1 MDVTLINEGTYPYVP
16 GGVSTWCD
24 KLVRGLTENTF
35 DLVTL
40 VASGNERPTW
50 ELPDN
55 VRSLR
60 PFPIWGP
67 APLRRRV
74 EYQPRV
80 DRAVRALLGGVVR
93 GELEMFEVG
102 LFKLSLLA
110 AEIDLPQALRSTDLL
125 TELLNVWPA
134 AARSSGTSAVLSV
147 RDALTAV
154 TLLERSLLP
163 LSISLAHR
171 PDLCHAVSNGLPTMV
186 ALAEKWRHGTPFVMS
201 EHGVYLR
208 ERYLAF
214 QDLDLP
220 QSVRFVV
227 LGFFRMLTEVG
238 YRNADFIAPVAQ
250 FNARWAERLG
260 ADPEIILPVYNG
272 VDPAVYPEITS
283 EPQVP
288 TISWIGRIDPLKD
301 LENLIRA
308 FALVRTKLPAT
319 MLRIFG
325 PTPAGNEDY
334 RDRCL
339 ALAKELGV
347 DDGIRLEGPVPTS
360 RIAFEA
366 GHVVALS
373 SISEGMPYTVI
384 EAMMCG
390 RATVSTD
397 VGGTAD
403 AVDRCGLIVPPRDPD
418 AFAEACLELLSD
430 DERRQELGRSAR
442 ARALSTF
449 TLERSLDCYRTLYA
463 VAVKR
468 DLQLTSGEV
477 S

>member
-1 MDVTLINEGTYPYVP
+1 MDVVLINEGTYPYVP

-24 KLVRGLTENTF
+24 KLVNGLGEHTF

-40 VASGNERPTW
+40 VASGNERPQW
-50 ELPDN
+50 ELPAN

-60 PFPIWGP
+60 AVPLWGP
-67 APLRRRV
+67 ASTRRRRD
-74 EYQPRV
+74 YQPRV
-80 DRAVRALLGGVVR
+80 IRAVRALLGGIVR
-93 GELEMFEVG
+93 DELDMFEIG
-102 LFKLSLLA
+102 LFKLALLA
-110 AEIDLPQALRSTDLL
+110 AEMDLGPALRSADLL
-125 TELLNVWPA
+125 TELLTVWPA
-134 AARSSGTSAVLSV
+134 ADRQDNLSV
-147 RDALTAV
+147 HDALTAV

-163 LSISLAHR
+163 LTVRLETQ

-214 QDLDLP
+214 QDLELP

-227 LGFFRMLTEVG
+227 LGFLRMLTAVG
-238 YRNADFIAPVAQ
+238 YRNADFVAPVAE

-272 VDPAVYPEITS
+272 VDPQAYQELTD
-283 EPQVP
+283 EPRVP
-288 TISWIGRIDPLKD
+288 TISWVGRIDPLKD
-301 LENLIRA
+301 LETLISA
-308 FALVRTKLPAT
+308 FALVRSKLPAT
-319 MLRIFG
+319 MLRLFG
-325 PTPAGNEDY
+325 PTPAGNEAY

-339 ALAKELGV
+339 RLAEELGV
-347 DDGIRLEGPVPTS
+347 RDGIRLEGPVASS
-360 RIAFEA
+360 RIAFAA

-403 AVDRCGLIVPPRDPD
+403 AVDTTGLIVPPRDPE
-418 AFAEACLELLSD
+418 AFAEACLTLLTD
-430 DERRQELGRSAR
+430 DDLRRDLGAAGRK
-442 ARALSTF
+442 RALSTF
-449 TLERSLDCYRTLYA
+449 TLQQSLDCYRELYDAA
-463 VAVKR
+463 VPGE
-468 DLQLTSGEV
+468 LQLLSGGV